1 MASTKEYLDF
11 VLEQLSGLED
21 ITFRAMMGEFIIYYR
36 GKIVGG
42 IYDNRFLVK
51 NIKASREKMP
61 EAVLELP
68 YEGAKEMLL
77 VDDVENRE
85 FLRELF
91 DAMYEKYTA
100 IPVCAVAT
108 FDAVQEGHFI
118 RTGKATTCFFF

>member
-11 VLEQLSGLED
+11 ILEQLSLLDE
-21 ITFRAMMGEFIIYYR
+21 ISWRAMMGEYIIYYR

-42 IYDNRFLVK
+42 LYDNRFLVK
-51 NIKASREKMP
+51 NVKSARRKMP
-61 EAVLELP
+61 DAALELP

-91 DAMYEKYTA
+91 EAMYDELPKK
-100 IPVCAVAT
+100 
-108 FDAVQEGHFI
+108 
-118 RTGKATTCFFF
+118 RK